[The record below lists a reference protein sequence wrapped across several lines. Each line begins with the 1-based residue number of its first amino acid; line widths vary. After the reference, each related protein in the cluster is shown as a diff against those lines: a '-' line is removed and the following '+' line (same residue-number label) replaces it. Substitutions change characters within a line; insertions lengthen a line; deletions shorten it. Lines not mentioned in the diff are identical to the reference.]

1 MSDEIVLPS
10 HSNTIGQA
18 TAVEQSRAIAQ
29 VQAAVVMAR
38 QFPRSQQMAIA
49 EMRDACGRPEL
60 AQRAFFKFPRSGQNV
75 TGASVYL
82 ARELARIW
90 GNIDYGLN
98 EMKRDDLHG
107 QSEMQAYAWDLQT
120 NARST
125 RTFIIEH
132 ARDTRDGRKK
142 LTELRDISDNNNNF
156 GARNVR
162 EMIFAV
168 LPQWF
173 TDMAQ
178 QACRDTLNNGGGE
191 PLPIRIEKAVAAF
204 GKAHIGRDQLE
215 EKVGAPLDA
224 WTHDDVSDLEILFGS
239 LARREI
245 TRDEAFPPKKVTAEE
260 LTAPS
265 PALKAAA
272 RKKASAKTEPEPD
285 PSEEQVDPATGEV
298 GPAGFAFDNPNPDVD
313 PWAEQSA

>member
-1 MSDEIVLPS
+1 MTDELALPS
-10 HSNTIGQA
+10 ATTAIGQA

-38 QFPRSQQMAIA
+38 QFPRSQQAAIA

-60 AQRAFFKFPRSGQNV
+60 AGRAFFKFPRSGQAV

-98 EMKRDDLHG
+98 ELKRDDIAG
-107 QSEMQAYAWDLQT
+107 QSELQAYAWDLQT

-132 ARDTRDGRKK
+132 ARDTKKGRQK

-178 QACRDTLNNGGGE
+178 TVCRDTLNNGGGE
-191 PLPIRIEKAVAAF
+191 PLPIRVEKTIEAYAKARITPA
-204 GKAHIGRDQLE
+204 QLE
-215 EKVGAPLDA
+215 DRVGVGVDD
-224 WTHDDVSDLEILFGS
+224 WTHSDVSDLEILYTS
-239 LARREI
+239 LSRREI
-245 TRDEAFPPKKVTAEE
+245 TRDEAFPPKRVTAEE
-260 LTAPS
+260 LAPAQPKPQ
-265 PALKAAA
+265 PAA
-272 RKKASAKTEPEPD
+272 EPEPEQID
-285 PSEEQVDPATGEV
+285 PNTGEIN
-298 GPAGFAFDNPNPDVD
+298 PEFDDEAWLAGAK
-313 PWAEQSA
+313 